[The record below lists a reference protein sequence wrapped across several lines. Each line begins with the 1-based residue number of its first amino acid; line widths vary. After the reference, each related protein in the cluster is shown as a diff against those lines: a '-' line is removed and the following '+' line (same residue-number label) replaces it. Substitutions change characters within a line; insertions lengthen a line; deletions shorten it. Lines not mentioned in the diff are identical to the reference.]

1 MEILFPAARCPLAGT
16 PLLQTISLWIFPSR
30 NPLPFRP
37 IRNPLPS
44 LFLNKFSCAISDNY
58 RPTMN
63 IHNDPTLVHE
73 FSVFLVSGGR
83 VCSRKGGVG
92 SREMVLIGSRI
103 ANESLK
109 LALVTCRFERRR
121 FCEATGWKTVCAL
134 SVVYYC
140 YRFVVLVVVR
150 IENLISL
157 LLSFCAVIRFKG
169 DMKKKSV
176 RALINLRF
184 ECISYFRI
192 V

>member
-1 MEILFPAARCPLAGT
+1 MHFRRLNYSGTRSRELRERNQFRGIPMEILFPAARCPLAGT

-109 LALVTCRFERRR
+109 LALVTCSFRKETFLWSDGVED
-121 FCEATGWKTVCAL
+121 GVCTL
-134 SVVYYC
+134 GCV
-140 YRFVVLVVVR
+140 
-150 IENLISL
+150 L
-157 LLSFCAVIRFKG
+157 LLPLCRSCR
-169 DMKKKSV
+169 
-176 RALINLRF
+176 
-184 ECISYFRI
+184 C
-192 V
+192 